1 MSAVAEPIA
10 YGTIDDG
17 LARRNA
23 MVLAVAQALA
33 GGNNTVIVSTA
44 SIVGAVLAPDKGL
57 ATLPITA
64 MVIGMWFGTL
74 PVGALARRFGRR
86 FALQTGSVFGILS
99 GLISYSAVM
108 NGQFWL
114 LLIGTFCGGLYA
126 AAHNSYR
133 FAAADTAS
141 EAFRPKVVSW
151 VLAGGVFAA
160 VIGPQ
165 LVIFTKD
172 LLSPHMF
179 AASYLGQSAC
189 ALIAALVLMF
199 VKIPPLPATR
209 VENPRP
215 LAAIVRTPRFI
226 VAVACGMASYAMMNM
241 VMTSAPLAM
250 IGCGH
255 SVTDATLG
263 IQWHVLAMY
272 APSFVTGG
280 LIVALRGRAHHR
292 HRPGADRAHRGG
304 RHRRHHGGAFLER
317 AGAAR
322 GRLEFGLHRR
332 HHHGDPVPPAAGAQQ
347 GAGVQRLP
355 DLRQHGGRLVL
366 LRPTAGISRLAGDQR
381 GDLPDHFRGRRD
393 AGVACAAQAGGG
405 GGLRPLSVM
414 PGQKARSAVFAPED
428 PGIHDEPPR
437 KNPYVNLFLRHRLM
451 DCRVKP
457 GNDKRG
463 KTAPAM
469 AAGVTGKLWEISNV
483 VATLEKWE
491 AAN

>member
-10 YGTIDDG
+10 HAHVDDN

-23 MVLAVAQALA
+23 LVLAVAQALA
-33 GGNNTVIVSTA
+33 GGNNTVIVSTG
-44 SIVGAVLAPDKGL
+44 SIVGAVLAPNPGL

-74 PVGALARRFGRR
+74 PIGALARRFGRR
-86 FALQTGSVFGILS
+86 FALQCGSAFGILS

-114 LLIGTFCGGLYA
+114 LLVGTFFGGLYA

-172 LLSPHMF
+172 LLPPHLF

-189 ALIAALVLMF
+189 ALLAALVLMF
-199 VKIPPLPATR
+199 VKVPPITAKWIASA
-209 VENPRP
+209 RP
-215 LAAIVRTPRFI
+215 LAEIARKPRFI

-241 VMTSAPLAM
+241 IMTSAPLAM
-250 IGCGH
+250 VGCGH

-280 LIVALRGRAHHR
+280 LIARFGVERITAIGLGLIGLTAVVGIAGTTVAHFWTG
-292 HRPGADRAHRGG
+292 
-304 RHRRHHGGAFLER
+304 
-317 AGAAR
+317 
-322 GRLEFGLHRR
+322 
-332 HHHGDPVPPAAGAQQ
+332 
-347 GAGVQRLP
+347 
-355 DLRQHGGRLVL
+355 LVL
-366 LRPTAGISRLAGDQR
+366 LGFGWNLSFIGATTMVTQCHRPEERNKVQAFNDFLIFGSMAVSSFSSGQMLAHLGWQLINEVIFPTIFVAGALMAW
-381 GDLPDHFRGRRD
+381 
-393 AGVACAAQAGGG
+393 
-405 GGLRPLSVM
+405 M
-414 PGQKARSAVFAPED
+414 AVRTRASP
-428 PGIHDEPPR
+428 
-437 KNPYVNLFLRHRLM
+437 V
-451 DCRVKP
+451 
-457 GNDKRG
+457 
-463 KTAPAM
+463 
-469 AAGVTGKLWEISNV
+469 
-483 VATLEKWE
+483 
-491 AAN
+491 

>member
-1 MSAVAEPIA
+1 MSAVAEPIDYA
-10 YGTIDDG
+10 TVDDN

-86 FALQTGSVFGILS
+86 FALQTGSVFGVLS

-114 LLIGTFCGGLYA
+114 LLVGTFCGGLYA
-126 AAHNSYR
+126 AAHQSYR

-172 LLSPHMF
+172 LLAPHMF

-199 VKIPPLPATR
+199 VKMPPLVVTR

-215 LAAIVRTPRFI
+215 LAEIVRAPRFI

-241 VMTSAPLAM
+241 LMTSAPLAM
-250 IGCGH
+250 VGCGH

-280 LIVALRGRAHHR
+280 LIARFGIERITGIGLSLIALAAASAISGITVAHFWSA
-292 HRPGADRAHRGG
+292 
-304 RHRRHHGGAFLER
+304 
-317 AGAAR
+317 
-322 GRLEFGLHRR
+322 
-332 HHHGDPVPPAAGAQQ
+332 
-347 GAGVQRLP
+347 
-355 DLRQHGGRLVL
+355 LVL
-366 LRPTAGISRLAGDQR
+366 LGVGWNLAFIGATTMVTECHRAEERNKVQAFNDFLIFGSMAVSSFSSGQMLEYLGWQAINEVIFPTIFVVGAMLAWLAAR
-381 GDLPDHFRGRRD
+381 KR
-393 AGVACAAQAGGG
+393 VA
-405 GGLRPLSVM
+405 
-414 PGQKARSAVFAPED
+414 AV
-428 PGIHDEPPR
+428 
-437 KNPYVNLFLRHRLM
+437 
-451 DCRVKP
+451 
-457 GNDKRG
+457 
-463 KTAPAM
+463 
-469 AAGVTGKLWEISNV
+469 
-483 VATLEKWE
+483 
-491 AAN
+491 